1 MEFVGGFTFY
11 SILVCV
17 SPSYLYQGKSGE
29 VKGPGPRER
38 GRYMFKSV
46 AARFDSTVFP
56 MSTIRLR
63 IFLFVGSESVVED
76 LNFSCEMRFWSGG
89 RVYVG
94 KFIFTTTCISNAY
107 TTRTR
112 ARGLGQGQGKRTH

>member
-1 MEFVGGFTFY
+1 
-11 SILVCV
+11 
-17 SPSYLYQGKSGE
+17 
-29 VKGPGPRER
+29 
-38 GRYMFKSV
+38 MFKSV
-46 AARFDSTVFP
+46 AARLDSTVFP

-89 RVYVG
+89 RVYAG

-112 ARGLGQGQGKRTH
+112 ARGQGKDRARTGQEDALKTTWQSQQAN